1 MEKKYCLGIDYGT
14 QSCRALLVEVDTGN
28 EIGDYEQSYP
38 HAVMEEVLP
47 DNITKLP
54 PDWAL
59 QHPEDYLYCLSTVT
73 KGVLEKYNVNTEDV
87 IGVGVDFTACTI
99 IPVDKNMEPLCFDE
113 KYKSNP
119 HAYVKLWKHHAAQKY
134 ADKINEVAKKRGET
148 FPKLYGGKI
157 SSEWLI
163 PKVMQIIDEAPEIYE
178 ATDQFIEAGDW
189 VVYKLTGEVKRSSC
203 FAGYKGLWHKRNG
216 YPTKEFLGA
225 IDEKYRN
232 MVEDKIST
240 DIYPLGD
247 KAGEINQ
254 VGMNLTGLKQGTA
267 VAVAIIDAHAAVPA
281 AGICEK
287 SKMLMIMGTSTCHML
302 LNKDEIIVPGIAGLV
317 EDGILPDF
325 IGYEAGQACVGDHFG
340 WFVKNCIS
348 EKYINEC
355 KEKDINIHTLLTEKA
370 SKLRVGESGLIAL
383 DWWNGNRSVLVDADL
398 TGLIMGCT
406 LTTKPEEIYRALI
419 EATAFGTKMIID
431 TFKEYGVEI
440 KELYAAGGIAQ
451 KNSLMMQIYSDVTNM
466 DIHICDSNQAV
477 ALGSAMFGAVAAGRD
492 KGGYDTIIE
501 AVDKMSKV
509 KEEYYKP
516 IRENNEIYEKLF
528 NEYKLLHDYFGRG
541 GNDVMKRLKDIK
553 LSYK

>member
-1 MEKKYCLGIDYGT
+1 MKKKYCLGIDYGT

-28 EIGDYEQSYP
+28 EIGDYEQAYP

-47 DNITKLP
+47 DMITKLP
-54 PDWAL
+54 PYWVL
-59 QHPEDYLYCLSTVT
+59 QHPQDYLYCLSTVT

-99 IPVDKNMEPLCFDE
+99 LPVDKNMEPLCFDE

-134 ADKINEVAKKRGET
+134 ADKINEVAEKRGET

-163 PKVMQIIDEAPEIYE
+163 PKVMQIIDEAPEIYG
-178 ATDQFIEAGDW
+178 AADQFIEAGDW
-189 VVYKLTGEVKRSSC
+189 IVYKLTGEVKRSSC

-225 IDEKYRN
+225 IDERYKN
-232 MVEDKIST
+232 IVEDKLST

-254 VGMNLTGLKQGTA
+254 VGANLTGLDKGTA

-281 AGICEK
+281 AGICEE
-287 SKMLMIMGTSTCHML
+287 SKMLMIMGTSTCHMV
-302 LNKDEIIVPGIAGLV
+302 LNKDEIIVPGISGLV
-317 EDGILPDF
+317 EDGILPEF

-355 KEKDINIHTLLTEKA
+355 KEKNITIHTLLTEKA

-383 DWWNGNRSVLVDADL
+383 DWWNGNRSVLVDANL

-431 TFKEYGVEI
+431 TFKENGVEI

-477 ALGSAMFGAVAAGRD
+477 ALGSAMFGAVAAGRV

-509 KEEYYKP
+509 KKEYYKP
-516 IRENNEIYEKLF
+516 IKENNEIYKKLF

>member
-14 QSCRALLVEVDTGN
+14 QSCRALLVEVDTGK

-73 KGVLEKYNVNTEDV
+73 KGVLEKYHVNTEDV

-281 AGICEK
+281 AGICEE

-431 TFKEYGVEI
+431 TFEEYGVEI

>member
-14 QSCRALLVEVDTGN
+14 QSCRALLVEVDTGI
-28 EIGDYEQSYP
+28 EVGDYEQAYP

-47 DNITKLP
+47 DNVTKLP

-59 QHPEDYLYCLSTVT
+59 QHPEDYLHCLSTVT
-73 KGVLEKYNVNTEDV
+73 KGVLKKYDV
-87 IGVGVDFTACTI
+87 DTDDVVGVGVDFTACTI
-99 IPVDKNMEPLCFDE
+99 LPVDKDMKPVCFDE
-113 KYKSNP
+113 KYRSNP

-134 ADKINEVAKKRGET
+134 ADKINEEAKKRGET

-163 PKVMQIIDEAPEIYE
+163 PKVMQIINEAPEIYE
-178 ATDQFIEAGDW
+178 AADQFIEAGDW
-189 VVYKLTGEVKRSSC
+189 IVYKLTGEVKRSSC

-216 YPTKEFLGA
+216 YPSKEFLGA
-225 IDEKYRN
+225 LDERYKN
-232 MVEDKIST
+232 IVGDKLST

-247 KAGEINQ
+247 KAGEINE
-254 VGMNLTGLKQGTA
+254 VGSDLTGLKQGTA

-281 AGICEK
+281 SGICEEG
-287 SKMLMIMGTSTCHML
+287 KMLMIMGTSTCHMV

-348 EKYINEC
+348 EKYITEC
-355 KEKDINIHTLLTEKA
+355 KEKDINIHILLTEKA

-431 TFKEYGVEI
+431 TFKENGVEI

-451 KNSLMMQIYSDVTNM
+451 KNSMMMQIYSDVTNM

-516 IRENNEIYEKLF
+516 IKENNEIYEKLF

>member
-281 AGICEK
+281 AGICEE

-477 ALGSAMFGAVAAGRD
+477 ALGSAMFGAVVAGRD

-516 IRENNEIYEKLF
+516 IKENNEIYEKLF